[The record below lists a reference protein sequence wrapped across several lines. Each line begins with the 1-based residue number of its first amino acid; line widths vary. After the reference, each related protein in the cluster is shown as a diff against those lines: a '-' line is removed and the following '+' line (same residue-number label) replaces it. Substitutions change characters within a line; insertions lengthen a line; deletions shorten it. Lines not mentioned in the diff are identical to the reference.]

1 LLLTHKYDQLLSRK
15 GATRTADISAEVL
28 EALNSG
34 LISTVNLTEWLMV
47 DNLKLLEVVLKAEK
61 QSAFFKPVSDAVAAL
76 KKPTVNSV
84 QYTIGTMLRTAA
96 GKDEKKIYAF
106 LSSHTS
112 DSVRCWA
119 AYFAGTDGSKTL
131 EQKLQLIEPLAADLH
146 FGVREVAWLAV
157 RPALAAE
164 LNKAL
169 KILKPW
175 TTSKDENIRRFAS
188 EATRP
193 RGVWCAHITEL
204 KENPEQA
211 LHLLEP
217 LRSDSSEYVRNSVA
231 NWLNDASKTQPKW
244 VQETCKRWSKESP
257 TKETQLIIKRALRSI

>member
-1 LLLTHKYDQLLSRK
+1 MSRKHDHLLSRK
-15 GATRTADISAEVL
+15 GATRTADIPAEVL

-34 LISTVNLTEWLMV
+34 AISTVNLTEWLMV
-47 DNLKLLEVVLKAEK
+47 DNLKLLDVVLKAEK
-61 QSAFFKPVSDAVAAL
+61 QSALFKSVSDAVAAL

-84 QYTIGTMLRTAA
+84 QYAISTTLRAAA
-96 GKDEKKIYAF
+96 GKDEKKIYAL
-106 LSSHTS
+106 LSSHPS

-119 AYFAGTDGSKTL
+119 AYYVGTDSSKTL
-131 EQKLQLIEPLAADLH
+131 EQKLELIEPLAADLH

-164 LNKAL
+164 LSKAL
-169 KILKPW
+169 ILLKPW
-175 TTSKDENIRRFAS
+175 TPSSDANIRRFTS

-204 KENPEQA
+204 KEKPELA

-244 VQETCKRWSKESP
+244 VQETCKR
-257 TKETQLIIKRALRSI
+257 